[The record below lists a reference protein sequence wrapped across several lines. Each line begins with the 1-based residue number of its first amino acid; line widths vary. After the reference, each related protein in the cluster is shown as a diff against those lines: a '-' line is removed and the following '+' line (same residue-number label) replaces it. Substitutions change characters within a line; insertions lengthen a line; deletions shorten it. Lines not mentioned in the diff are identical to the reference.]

1 MLLPKALLLIESH
14 PEYVE
19 CEERHVDLLPLF
31 FLYIK
36 SFNNF
41 SHLYIFN
48 TSTLDELAKNLF
60 WVPATFC
67 ILRHQESVKFEF
79 LLLCKNWP
87 LLWIALTVFAV
98 FGLHAFVETNWM
110 PTLDYFINYSIK
122 NFLENVEVTLL
133 VLPPRNSKDDII
145 EASTCVCL

>member
-19 CEERHVDLLPLF
+19 CEERQVDLLPLF
-31 FLYIK
+31 LLYIK

-48 TSTLDELAKNLF
+48 TFTLNELAENLL
-60 WVPATFC
+60 WLPTTFC
-67 ILRHQESVKFEF
+67 ILCHQESVKFEF
-79 LLLCKNWP
+79 LLLCEN
-87 LLWIALTVFAV
+87 LLLVWISLTVFAI

-110 PTLDYFINYSIK
+110 PTLYYLFNYSIK
-122 NFLENVEVTLL
+122 LFLENVEVTLFIL
-133 VLPPRNSKDDII
+133 SPWNSKDNII
-145 EASTCVCL
+145 EASAWVCL